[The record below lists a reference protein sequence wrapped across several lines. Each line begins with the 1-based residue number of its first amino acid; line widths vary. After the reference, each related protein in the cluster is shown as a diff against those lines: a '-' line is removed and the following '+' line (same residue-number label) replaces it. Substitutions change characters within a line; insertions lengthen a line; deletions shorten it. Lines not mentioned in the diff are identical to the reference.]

1 MAAARSAAI
10 QVKPM
15 SHRLVLAVG
24 LIAIIMVALLWL
36 RPDAP
41 RTTIPAPERAAP
53 ISQSPGSPAAAPP
66 QDSPT
71 KPVPP
76 PPTQT
81 NAISTTDPSGTFRVD
96 SAGRLIIDEQTRLD
110 MEALF
115 ARTDP
120 ADLANVHEAITQQL
134 PPAAAAE
141 ASALL
146 DRYQNYAIA
155 QRQAY
160 PPGAAPATEEAALA
174 ELDGLHALRVAH
186 FGSQIAQALYGAEE
200 ALTRSL
206 IELMRLEKDQSL
218 TMEEKAARAQQLY
231 DTLPELSRV
240 QRSN

>member
-1 MAAARSAAI
+1 MRN
-10 QVKPM
+10 
-15 SHRLVLAVG
+15 RLLLAVS
-24 LIAIIMVALLWL
+24 LIALVVFAALWL
-36 RPDAP
+36 RPESP
-41 RTTIPAPERAAP
+41 RTSDAVRERAPDSEQSTTSSTATPPDDSPAIVNAAPEPEAAS
-53 ISQSPGSPAAAPP
+53 I
-66 QDSPT
+66 
-71 KPVPP
+71 
-76 PPTQT
+76 
-81 NAISTTDPSGTFRVD
+81 TDPSGTFRTD
-96 SAGRLIIDEQTRLD
+96 STGKLIVDEQTRLQ

-120 ADLANVHEAITQQL
+120 ANLPTVQEDITAQL

-141 ASALL
+141 AAALL
-146 DRYQNYAIA
+146 DRYQNYSKA
-155 QRQAY
+155 QRQTY

-174 ELDGLHALRVAH
+174 ELEGLHALRVAH
-186 FGSQIAQALYGAEE
+186 FGAENAKALYGAEE

>member
-1 MAAARSAAI
+1 MR
-10 QVKPM
+10 
-15 SHRLVLAVG
+15 HRLLFAVG
-24 LIAIIMVALLWL
+24 LVAMVVVAALWL
-36 RPDAP
+36 RPESS
-41 RTTIPAPERAAP
+41 RTTAPTPQTAAP
-53 ISQSPGSPAAAPP
+53 NSQSARSAEAAPQP
-66 QDSPT
+66 DTPARVNVLTPLPEQTVTESNPDST
-71 KPVPP
+71 
-76 PPTQT
+76 
-81 NAISTTDPSGTFRVD
+81 ATFRTD
-96 SAGRLIIDEQTRLD
+96 SSGNLIIDEQARLN

-120 ADLANVHEAITQQL
+120 ADLPAAQENIIRKL
-134 PPAAAAE
+134 PPTAAAE

-146 DRYQNYAIA
+146 ERYQNYSKA

-160 PPGAAPATEEAALA
+160 PPGTAPATEEAALA

-186 FGSQIAQALYGAEE
+186 FGSDVAHALYGAEE

-206 IELMRLEKDQSL
+206 IELMRLEKDQGL

>member
-1 MAAARSAAI
+1 MRN
-10 QVKPM
+10 
-15 SHRLVLAVG
+15 RLVLAVG
-24 LIAIIMVALLWL
+24 LTAIIAVTVLWP
-36 RPDAP
+36 RPDATQTRDAP
-41 RTTIPAPERAAP
+41 IAQSAKSPALAAPENN
-53 ISQSPGSPAAAPP
+53 PAAVSA
-66 QDSPT
+66 
-71 KPVPP
+71 VPAT

-81 NAISTTDPSGTFRVD
+81 DTPSTSDPSGTFRID
-96 SAGRLIIDEQTRLD
+96 SAGKLIIDEQTRLA

-120 ADLANVHEAITQQL
+120 AYLLEVQEEIIQQL
-134 PPAAAAE
+134 PPEAATE

-146 DRYQNYAIA
+146 DRYQNYSKA

-186 FGSQIAQALYGAEE
+186 FGADIAQALYGAEE

-206 IELMRLEKDQSL
+206 IELMRLEKDQGL
-218 TMEEKAARAQQLY
+218 TLEEKAARAQQLY

-240 QRSN
+240 RQAN

>member
-1 MAAARSAAI
+1 MKNRLLLGCCLVAI
-10 QVKPM
+10 A
-15 SHRLVLAVG
+15 VLAV
-24 LIAIIMVALLWL
+24 LWL
-36 RPDAP
+36 RPDTSRKAD
-41 RTTIPAPERAAP
+41 PA
-53 ISQSPGSPAAAPP
+53 SPGSGAATTSQSARVPAEATRDDGSATANTVPAKPAPTDAAAI
-66 QDSPT
+66 DPT
-71 KPVPP
+71 V
-76 PPTQT
+76 
-81 NAISTTDPSGTFRVD
+81 TFRID
-96 SAGRLIIDEQTRLD
+96 NNGKLILDEQTRLSI
-110 MEALF
+110 EALF

-120 ADLANVHEAITQQL
+120 ADLSKAQEEIVQKL

-146 DRYQNYAIA
+146 DRYDNYSKA

-174 ELDGLHALRVAH
+174 ELEGMHALRVAH
-186 FGSQIAQALYGAEE
+186 FGHDTAKALYGAEE

-218 TMEEKAARAQQLY
+218 TLEEKAARAQQLY

>member
-1 MAAARSAAI
+1 
-10 QVKPM
+10 
-15 SHRLVLAVG
+15 
-24 LIAIIMVALLWL
+24 
-36 RPDAP
+36 
-41 RTTIPAPERAAP
+41 
-53 ISQSPGSPAAAPP
+53 
-66 QDSPT
+66 
-71 KPVPP
+71 
-76 PPTQT
+76 
-81 NAISTTDPSGTFRVD
+81 
-96 SAGRLIIDEQTRLD
+96 

-120 ADLANVHEAITQQL
+120 ADLSKTQEEITQKL
-134 PPAAAAE
+134 PPTAATE

-146 DRYQNYAIA
+146 ERYQNYSKA
-155 QRQAY
+155 QRQSY

-174 ELDGLHALRVAH
+174 ELDGLHALRIAH
-186 FGSQIAQALYGAEE
+186 FGADIAHALYGAEE